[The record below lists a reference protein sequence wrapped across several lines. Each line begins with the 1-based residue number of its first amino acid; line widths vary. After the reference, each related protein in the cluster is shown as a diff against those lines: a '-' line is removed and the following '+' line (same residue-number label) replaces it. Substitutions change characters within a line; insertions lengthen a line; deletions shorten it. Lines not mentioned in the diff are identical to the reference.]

1 MTEPHRPIDRDTPWA
16 GTRVVRLVVPAVY
29 FLFVAGEFALTTT
42 IALSLTDRG
51 ASALAVGVLASSLW
65 VGILAASLAA
75 HHLVSRHGHARVFV
89 GAAMLAAVAAA
100 TMPWHEDYAGWL
112 VAAAVL
118 GLGAGWVWVAG
129 ESWLAESAPREQ
141 RGLYV
146 GLFETAVGLGL
157 MTGPALVKAALALGL
172 PPMPAGA
179 VLVAV
184 SSLASLPLLAV
195 VAPAADAA
203 PTRAPAPAAV
213 GTQPAVDARA
223 VTWSLAVVAA
233 GSGLMES
240 GLSSL
245 LPSISMRL
253 GFEMA
258 TAALL
263 GAVIGAGSALLQV
276 PFGALAD
283 HVGMPRAM
291 GLAWMLT
298 LVALLALVAG
308 WGAPAPLFWIAGFV
322 LGGVGGAVY
331 TLVVIELGHRLAGA
345 ALVRA
350 MGLLVTAYTIG
361 STAGPALGGALFDR
375 AGLAGLAGALLGAG
389 MFVALLAW
397 RAVRAPVVS
406 ATPPARAASRR

>member
-1 MTEPHRPIDRDTPWA
+1 MVQ
-16 GTRVVRLVVPAVY
+16 RVIPAVY

-51 ASALAVGVLASSLW
+51 ASALAVGGLGSSLW
-65 VGILAASLAA
+65 LGILAASLAA
-75 HHLVSRHGHARVFV
+75 HRLVSRHGHARVFA
-89 GAAMLAAVAAA
+89 GAAMLAAAAAA

-112 VAAAVL
+112 AATAVL

-129 ESWLAESAPREQ
+129 EAWLAESAPRER

-157 MTGPALVKAALALGL
+157 MAGPALVKAALALGL
-172 PPMPAGA
+172 PPMPAAA

-184 SSLASLPLLAV
+184 SALASWPLLAV
-195 VAPAADAA
+195 ASPVANALDVPNRPPDKVD
-203 PTRAPAPAAV
+203 RHREV
-213 GTQPAVDARA
+213 GARA
-223 VTWSLAVVAA
+223 VTGPLALVAA

-253 GFEMA
+253 GFDMA
-258 TAALL
+258 SAALL

-283 HVGMPRAM
+283 RIGMPRAM
-291 GLAWMLT
+291 DLAWLLT

-308 WGAPAPLFWIAGFV
+308 WGAPTPLFWITGFV
-322 LGGVGGAVY
+322 IGGVGGAIY

-350 MGLLVTAYTIG
+350 MGLLVTAYTVG

-375 AGLAGLAGALLGAG
+375 TGLTGLAGALLGVG
-389 MFVALLAW
+389 VFVALLAW
-397 RAVRAPVVS
+397 RALRAPALS
-406 ATPPARAASRR
+406 AKPPTRGASRR